1 MALATH
7 HLQGYKIHPWRP
19 SSWSSGSKLK
29 HLDNN
34 LAIKKDKFIHLKC
47 KSYLIRL
54 DAPIVHCARGKH
66 LKISAFRGSGGHNG
80 EPGRDSGSKS
90 LKGSIK
96 LSFSP
101 KEGEET
107 LVESRKAN
115 NVPISYT
122 STDQTSSHLLS
133 IQNLFKSW
141 LTFTVPAN
149 ANQVD
154 ERPSEEASPAAISE
168 VQSPPQRKDKSELVK
183 AVLRYIV
190 GLNATIVIPLVIFV
204 PWYLM
209 VNLVYG
215 AEISK
220 ELTPLWILG
229 PLILALYIKMLR
241 GIFALYAFSFNQTVK
256 VVKNLPTYILV
267 VYSYIARGQLKEDIR
282 LRLVQPLVDIKRL
295 DYKEVSRAR
304 LKDLQSLLMEK
315 YLDLVES
322 IWPYYCRTIR
332 FLKRANLI

>member
-7 HLQGYKIHPWRP
+7 HLQGYKLHPWRP
-19 SSWSSGSKLK
+19 SSFSSESKLK
-29 HLDNN
+29 HLENN
-34 LAIKKDKFIHLKC
+34 LAIKPKEKFIHLKC
-47 KSYLIRL
+47 KSYVVRL
-54 DAPIVHCARGKH
+54 DAPVHRARGKQ
-66 LKISAFRGSGGHNG
+66 LKILAFRGSGGHSG
-80 EPGRDSGSKS
+80 ESGRDSGSKS
-90 LKGSIK
+90 PKGSIK

-122 STDQTSSHLLS
+122 STDQPSTYLLS

-149 ANQVD
+149 QEA
-154 ERPSEEASPAAISE
+154 EEPTEEVSSTDISE
-168 VQSPPQRKDKSELVK
+168 VKTTPERKDRLELAR
-183 AVLRYIV
+183 AVLRYFV
-190 GLNATIVIPLVIFV
+190 GLDATIVIPLLIFV
-204 PWYLM
+204 PSYLM

-220 ELTPLWILG
+220 EVTPLWILG
-229 PLILALYIKMLR
+229 PLICALYIKMLR
-241 GIFALYAFSFNQTVK
+241 GVFALYAFSFNQTVK
-256 VVKNLPTYILV
+256 VVKNLPTYFLA
-267 VYSYIARGQLKEDIR
+267 VYSYLARGQLKKDIH

-304 LKDLQSLLMEK
+304 LKELQSILMDK

-332 FLKRANLI
+332 FLKQANLI